1 LFLISASPQ
10 LLGETI
16 MKGLITT
23 LGLVLV
29 FLCELFGEDRTAK
42 ARVTAYWR
50 GQGGSPKAA
59 ATGTGLREGHCAV
72 DPKKVPYGSKVAFGD
87 GECTATDTGPAV
99 KKRKAARGS
108 GRTADERNAIV
119 IDRFFDSKQKAA
131 AWTKSH
137 PQFMNVRIRTADAQQ
152 GTK

>member
-1 LFLISASPQ
+1 
-10 LLGETI
+10 

-50 GQGGSPKAA
+50 GEGGSAKAA
-59 ATGTGLREGHCAV
+59 ATGAALREGHCAV
-72 DPKKVPYGSKVAFGD
+72 DPKKVPDGSKVTFED
-87 GECTATDTGPAV
+87 GECTASDTGPAV
-99 KKRKAARGS
+99 KKRKAARAS

-137 PQFMNVRIRTADAQQ
+137 PKFMNVRIRTADAQQ

>member
-1 LFLISASPQ
+1 
-10 LLGETI
+10 
-16 MKGLITT
+16 MKVLITT

-29 FLCELFGEDRTAK
+29 FFCQLFGDDRTAK

-50 GQGGSPKAA
+50 GEGGSSKGA
-59 ATGTGLREGHCAV
+59 ATGAALREGHCAV
-72 DPKKVPYGSKVAFGD
+72 DPKKIPYGSKVAFGD

-99 KKRKAARGS
+99 TKRKAARVS

-137 PQFMNVRIRTADAQQ
+137 PKFMNVRIRTADAQQ
-152 GTK
+152 GTN